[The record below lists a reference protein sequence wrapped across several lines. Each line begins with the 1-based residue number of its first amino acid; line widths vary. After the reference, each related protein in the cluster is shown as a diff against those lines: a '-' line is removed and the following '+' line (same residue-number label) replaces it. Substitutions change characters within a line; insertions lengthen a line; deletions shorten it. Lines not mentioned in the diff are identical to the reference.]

1 MLQANSPVPLYRQLY
16 HRLRQAI
23 EEGEFEVG
31 RKLRSERQLAA
42 DYGISRLT
50 ARRAFDILRQE
61 GYVRA
66 YQGKGCFVAHSAS
79 RIHDGAAF
87 EGFNAAAIRCG
98 MTPTSRVLSC
108 SVVPAGSEVAGH
120 LHIEK
125 REMIV
130 RIRRLRLCNDVP
142 VALDTAYLPYP
153 LCEPLLDIDLEKQ
166 SLYRAL
172 EMQLHIRPVYAKQT
186 IRPTLGRENDL
197 SLLGLRAPA
206 AVLQLQ
212 RQTYDIQGQVIEF
225 LDAVYRR
232 DKHHLHLLPNRAA
245 G

>member
-1 MLQANSPVPLYRQLY
+1 MLQANSPVPLYKQLY
-16 HRLRQAI
+16 HQLRQAI

-79 RIHDGAAF
+79 HIYDGAAI
-87 EGFNAAAIRCG
+87 EGFNTATIRRG

-108 SVVPAGSEVAGH
+108 GIVPANSEVAGR
-120 LHIEK
+120 LHIRKCEK
-125 REMIV
+125 TV
-130 RIRRLRLCNDVP
+130 RIRRLRLCNDIP
-142 VALDTAYLPYP
+142 IALDTAYLPYP
-153 LCEPLLDIDLEKQ
+153 LCEPLLEINLETQ
-166 SLYRAL
+166 SLYRSL
-172 EMQLHIRPVYAKQT
+172 EMKLHIRLAYAKQT
-186 IRPTLGRENDL
+186 IRTTLGKDNDL

-206 AVLQLQ
+206 VVLQLQ
-212 RQTYDIQGQVIEF
+212 RETYSSQGQVIEF
-225 LDAVYRR
+225 VDAVYRR
-232 DKHHLHLLPNRAA
+232 DQYDLYLFPHRAE

>member
-16 HRLRQAI
+16 HHLRQAI
-23 EEGEFEVG
+23 EDGEFEVG
-31 RKLRSERQLAA
+31 QKLPSERNLAA

-50 ARRAFDILRQE
+50 ARRAFEILKQE

-79 RIHDGAAF
+79 RIYDGTPV
-87 EGFNAAAIRCG
+87 EGFNAATIRRG

-108 SVVPAGSEVAGH
+108 SVVPANGEVASH

-125 REMIV
+125 SEKTV
-130 RIRRLRLCNDVP
+130 RIRRLRLSNDIP

-166 SLYRAL
+166 SLYSSL
-172 EMQLHIRPVYAKQT
+172 EMQLHIRLAYANQT
-186 IRPTLGRENDL
+186 IRATLAKDNDL
-197 SLLGLRAPA
+197 PLLGLTAPA
-206 AVLQLQ
+206 PVLQLH
-212 RQTYDIQGQVIEF
+212 RETYDSQGQVIEY
-225 LDAVYRR
+225 LDAVYRN
-232 DKHHLHLLPNRAA
+232 DQYDLHQVPYRTE

>member
-1 MLQANSPVPLYRQLY
+1 MLQANSPVPLYKQLY
-16 HRLRQAI
+16 YQLRQAI

-66 YQGKGCFVAHSAS
+66 YQGKGCYVAHSTS
-79 RIHDGAAF
+79 HIYDGAAV
-87 EGFNAAAIRCG
+87 EGFNAATIRRG

-108 SVVPAGSEVAGH
+108 SVVPANSEVAGH
-120 LHIEK
+120 MHIERHK
-125 REMIV
+125 TTV
-130 RIRRLRLCNDVP
+130 RIRRLRLCNDIP

-166 SLYRAL
+166 SLYRSL
-172 EMQLHIRPVYAKQT
+172 EMQLHIRLAYAKQT
-186 IRPTLGRENDL
+186 IRFTLGKDTDL

-212 RQTYDIQGQVIEF
+212 RETYDSQGQVIEF

-232 DKHHLHLLPNRAA
+232 DKYDLHLLQE
-245 G
+245 

>member
-16 HRLRQAI
+16 HHLRQAI
-23 EEGEFEVG
+23 EDGEFEVG
-31 RKLRSERQLAA
+31 QKLPSERNLAA
-42 DYGISRLT
+42 DHGISRLT
-50 ARRAFDILRQE
+50 ARRSFDILKQE

-79 RIHDGAAF
+79 RTYDGTAV
-87 EGFNAAAIRCG
+87 EGFNAATIRRG

-108 SVVPAGSEVAGH
+108 SVVPANGEVASH

-125 REMIV
+125 SEKTV
-130 RIRRLRLCNDVP
+130 RIRRLRLSNDIP

-153 LCEPLLDIDLEKQ
+153 LCEPLLGIDLEKQ
-166 SLYRAL
+166 SLYRSL
-172 EMQLHIRPVYAKQT
+172 EMKLHIRLAYANQT
-186 IRPTLGRENDL
+186 IRPTLGKDNDL

-206 AVLQLQ
+206 VVLQLQ
-212 RQTYDIQGQVIEF
+212 RETYSSQGQVIEF
-225 LDAVYRR
+225 VDAVYRR
-232 DKHHLHLLPNRAA
+232 DEYDLYLFPHRAE